1 MKEQLKISMV
11 VNPEKLAAEAI
22 FDTLKL
28 PSATKVETLYSL
40 FGGNAEALEFNVE
53 SDFEYTETPLKK
65 LEIKSDVLLAG
76 ITREN
81 IAFIPGGDDVIHAG
95 DKVIVVSSVSG
106 LGSFDE
112 VLR

>member
-1 MKEQLKISMV
+1 M
-11 VNPEKLAAEAI
+11 
-22 FDTLKL
+22 
-28 PSATKVETLYSL
+28 
-40 FGGNAEALEFNVE
+40 E

-95 DKVIVVSSVSG
+95 DKGIVIAKGERLCNLSDI
-106 LGSFDE
+106 LK
-112 VLR
+112 RK